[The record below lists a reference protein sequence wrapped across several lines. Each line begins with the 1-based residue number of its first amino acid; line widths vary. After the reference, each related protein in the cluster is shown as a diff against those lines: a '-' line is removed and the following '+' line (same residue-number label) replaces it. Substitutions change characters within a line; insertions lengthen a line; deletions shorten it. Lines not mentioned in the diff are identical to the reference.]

1 MFKQFP
7 LISDFLDAN
16 EASWGNAK
24 TIHYT
29 NVMVSNVTL
38 AYFDNNRFTV
48 NRELEEALPC
58 DFDVKYNGN
67 EYYVELEVNEITDK
81 ALNYSIEDR
90 INDISAMDIFW
101 SAALL
106 LLDIVG
112 IAGYFIATSIY
123 KKEQTQK
130 NISM

>member
-1 MFKQFP
+1 MFNHFP

-38 AYFDNNRFTV
+38 AYFDNSKFTV

-67 EYYVELEVNEITDK
+67 EYYVELEVDEITDK